1 MSILCFYVLLFR
13 FQEIMEPPIP
23 LKGVVLFIAFGS
35 MVNGIAV
42 ILKSHFILYFVKSYH
57 GIV

>member
-42 ILKSHFILYFVKSYH
+42 IFNLISFYTL
-57 GIV
+57 